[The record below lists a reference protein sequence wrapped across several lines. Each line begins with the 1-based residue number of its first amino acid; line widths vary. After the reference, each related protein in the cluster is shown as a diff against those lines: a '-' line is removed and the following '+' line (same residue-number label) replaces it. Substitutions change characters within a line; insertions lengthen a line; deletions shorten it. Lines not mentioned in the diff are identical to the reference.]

1 MSRLTKKPKDQN
13 PEDLK
18 ARYEA
23 LNLKDNPF
31 PLSPYIIKENTDK
44 RYNGSIYESKI
55 REAEYKQINENFMK
69 VAQSNPNHIRLGYIQ
84 DNSYVGRGNG
94 KSAFALNLVNII
106 NKEFC
111 LDISEDLNK
120 CFGLHIQPA
129 PSGRTKTFD
138 SFVDLI
144 FRAILDQDLIK
155 YALASLR
162 LDALNEIY
170 NNGELDEH
178 FNGTEEE
185 IINKLTDINWFQE
198 NDIKINDVTKKI
210 YENQGLNKLGSGFP
224 LYQDLNQFFNRR
236 IISQEDFQK
245 HYFETLKKGE
255 ARIKFIFND
264 LVLLFKAS
272 GFNGGYIIVDDFERI
287 PDFQSEKLK
296 HEFALEIRT
305 NFFDSAV
312 ENAKIGF
319 LNLLLVMHAG
329 VPRLVEKAW
338 SISGMERRSPLI
350 SDAANQPHVIKFDK
364 LNLDHSKL
372 LIQKY
377 LDEYRLNPSEGDSI
391 APFKEEA
398 IALIAEKCE
407 LNAAQML
414 EKCYALIEEAAKT
427 SSTIIDENFVREFFG
442 KNVHNPDEE
451 VDDVSGEDST
461 DLFDKAK
468 RKQ

>member
-1 MSRLTKKPKDQN
+1 MSRLKKKPKDQN
-13 PEDLK
+13 PEDVK

-23 LNLKDNPF
+23 LNLTDNPF
-31 PLSPYIIKENTDK
+31 PLSPYVNKENADN

-55 REAEYKQINENFMK
+55 REAEYNQIIENFIK
-69 VAQSNPNHIRLGYIQ
+69 VPQSNPNHIRLGYIQ

-106 NKEFC
+106 NKDFC
-111 LDISEDLNK
+111 MDISDDLNK

-144 FRAILDQDLIK
+144 FQAIIDQDLIK
-155 YALASLR
+155 YSLTSLR
-162 LDALNEIY
+162 LDALNELLSA
-170 NNGELDEH
+170 EQMEEH
-178 FNGTEEE
+178 FSGEEE
-185 IINKLTDINWFQE
+185 EVLEKLNTVSWFQE
-198 NDIKINDVTKKI
+198 NDTEINVVTKKI
-210 YENQGLNKLGSGFP
+210 YEKSGMNKLGSGFP
-224 LYQDLNQFFNRR
+224 LYQDLNQFYSRR
-236 IISQEDFQK
+236 IVTQEEFKK

-296 HEFALEIRT
+296 QEFALEIRT

-350 SDAANQPHVIKFDK
+350 SEAANQPHVIKFDK

-377 LDEYRLNPSEGDSI
+377 LDEYRLSPQTNSGIE
-391 APFKEEA
+391 PFNEEA
-398 IALIAEKCE
+398 VALIAEKCE

-427 SSTIIDENFVREFFG
+427 SSIVIDENFVKEFFG

-451 VDDVSGEDST
+451 TEDVSGEDST
-461 DLFDKAK
+461 NLFDKAK
-468 RKQ
+468 KKQ